1 VDESRGRPVAWRVRA
16 MAQRDHDRGMH
27 PGQGRSLAAPSRRGH
42 SPVLALQRSLGN
54 RATSQ
59 LLARKGAG
67 GNKGTFE
74 NSVQI
79 GKLGPIE
86 VTQSN
91 IGDWIAHKSSA
102 QDLLMTTA
110 TGKHSSDLKQMADGK
125 TKIDSLQVQAIVGE
139 NSWVIV
145 TFRHAVIRDYTAD
158 ATGKTEQWKAVDFDA
173 VHIDRTSIGT
183 PRS

>member
-1 VDESRGRPVAWRVRA
+1 
-16 MAQRDHDRGMH
+16 MAQRDHDRGRQ
-27 PGQGRSLAAPSRRGH
+27 PGEGRSRAASRRGGDG
-42 SPVLALQRSLGN
+42 PVLALQRSLGN
-54 RATSQ
+54 RATAQ
-59 LLARKGAG
+59 LLSRKGAG

-86 VTQSN
+86 ITQSN

-102 QDLLMTTA
+102 QDLLLTTA
-110 TGKHSSDLKQMADGK
+110 TGKHSSELKQMADGK
-125 TKIDSLQVQAIVGE
+125 TKVDSLQVQAIIGE

-145 TFRHAVIRDYTAD
+145 TFSHAVIRDYNVD

-173 VHIDRTSIGT
+173 VHIDRTSIGK
-183 PRS
+183 PR